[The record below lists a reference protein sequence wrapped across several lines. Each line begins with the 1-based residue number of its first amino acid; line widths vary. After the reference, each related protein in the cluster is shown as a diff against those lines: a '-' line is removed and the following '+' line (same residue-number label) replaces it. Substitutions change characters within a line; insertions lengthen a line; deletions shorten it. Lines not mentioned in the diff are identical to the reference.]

1 MAEARGIVRL
11 KGRGVI
17 AVKARDY
24 VGGDELGT
32 LERLT
37 QGGFAV
43 AVQTREHLR
52 SKVFKHS
59 GIHTRST
66 HASDFLLVGEDH
78 KTRIDGTRCLQQRL
92 QRGIG
97 ADFVVL
103 PIGGNET
110 AIKANIARLSG
121 RNERQLRRGELP
133 RREPTAVFQQREQL
147 RFKAGACQRV

>member
-1 MAEARGIVRL
+1 M
-11 KGRGVI
+11 
-17 AVKARDY
+17 
-24 VGGDELGT
+24 
-32 LERLT
+32 
-37 QGGFAV
+37 
-43 AVQTREHLR
+43 
-52 SKVFKHS
+52 
-59 GIHTRST
+59 
-66 HASDFLLVGEDH
+66 
-78 KTRIDGTRCLQQRL
+78 QQRL